1 MSGRVSSCWYGRQQ
15 CSAPNHLLLLVQ
27 PGGLPAAWAASTAFP
42 KLGEL
47 LLRPGNAEMCGPLP
61 ATTYTVQYMS
71 SSGAAFP
78 LTGTL
83 GSCAQACGSLTTSS
97 NATNLFDIS
106 VEAQVRLACRLH
118 AAVSLLSQLLL
129 LQARRSSEQPP
140 INRVGGTGG
149 FATVQSVS

>member
-1 MSGRVSSCWYGRQQ
+1 VCHCKWHGGRQ
-15 CSAPNHLLLLVQ
+15 CIRAHLTSFQLEY
-27 PGGLPAAWAASTAFP
+27 PGGLPAAWSASTAFP

-118 AAVSLLSQLLL
+118 DALSLLSQLLL
-129 LQARRSSEQPP
+129 LQSRRSSEQPP
-140 INRVGGTGG
+140 IDRAGSTGG
-149 FATVQSVS
+149 FASVQPIS

>member
-1 MSGRVSSCWYGRQQ
+1 
-15 CSAPNHLLLLVQ
+15 
-27 PGGLPAAWAASTAFP
+27 
-42 KLGEL
+42 
-47 LLRPGNAEMCGPLP
+47 MCGPLP

-106 VEAQVRLACRLH
+106 VEAQVRLKVGCMLLHLCQACCCCSAHDRERALFMVQV
-118 AAVSLLSQLLL
+118 ALADL
-129 LQARRSSEQPP
+129 LQFNPSADVNGPVAPGTSLTRPCYPTDEAPAYLGVQQTHVGLDCMLSAQPTLELA
-140 INRVGGTGG
+140 VLQ
-149 FATVQSVS
+149 A